1 MQQLQ
6 QEMSAADRIRWAN
19 VLFWQASG
27 LTIGGLIPTSLLV
40 FLPDPT
46 IERLLWMA
54 LNFVPFSAVI
64 GGIVGTV
71 IGIGDKSPVLG
82 WRGDARRGP
91 APSAG
96 RDGWGR
102 RVTRLVLK
110 LRPILPFASLCLALA
125 ASVLA
130 VVHLGFSSLAPDRVV
145 LGVQVWFGAK
155 SPNPS
160 WTDSFSLED
169 LCLFLILP
177 CALLGSC
184 LGEIAVFRRRV
195 RRAMVVALAWNVGLL
210 LYVGASLMIRWAWC

>member
-1 MQQLQ
+1 MAQLQ
-6 QEMSAADRIRWAN
+6 QETSAAERIRWAN
-19 VLFWQASG
+19 VLCWQASG
-27 LTIGGLIPTSLLV
+27 FVIGGLIPTSLFV

-71 IGIGDKSPVLG
+71 IGIGDKGPTLV
-82 WRGDARRGP
+82 WRGDALRGP

-96 RDGWGR
+96 GGGR
-102 RVTRLVLK
+102 GRNVTRLVLK
-110 LRPILPFASLCLALA
+110 LRPALVFESLCLALA

-130 VVHLGFSSLAPDRVV
+130 AVHLGFSSLAPDRVV
-145 LGVQVWFGAK
+145 LGVQVWPDAK

-184 LGEIAVFRRRV
+184 LGGIAVFRRRA
-195 RRAMVVALAWNVGLL
+195 RRATVVGLAWNVGLL
-210 LYVGASLMIRWAWC
+210 LYVGASLMVRWLWR